1 MRKFNT
7 AGPCEPDRHY
17 MIEPIGRLPD
27 ARQLVAD
34 GSYFVVHA
42 PRQTGKTTTLRA
54 LAKALTA
61 EGSVV
66 AVHVSMETGAPL
78 SDDIGAAEL
87 AVLDAWRS
95 SVQQQLPVALCPA
108 SWVDAPP
115 GRRVGA
121 ALGGWARALPRPL
134 VVILD
139 EIDAL
144 RDAALISVLRQL
156 RDGFP
161 LRPGGFPWSVILCGV
176 RDVRD
181 YKAKSGGDTSR
192 LGTSSP
198 FNVKVESERLGDFDE
213 STMRALYAQ
222 HTDETAQAFTEEAL
236 IRAFELTQG
245 QPWLV
250 NALGREITEKMRIQP
265 PTPISAEHVEAAK
278 ERLILA
284 RATHLDSLA
293 ALLSEPRVR
302 GVIEPLLAGSMEGG
316 GDRYEDDF
324 QFVRDLGLVARD
336 SPARIANPIY
346 REIIVRVL
354 GSSTERKVLAE
365 PRSFVLGDGRL
376 DFSRLLEEFAAFWRE
391 HGEVLVSGV
400 SYHEVAPQLVL
411 MAFLQRIVNG
421 GGYVEREYGIGRG
434 RIDLL
439 VKWPYFATP
448 GARQWQREAIELKVW
463 APKKPDP
470 LAQGLTQ
477 LESYLERLGLD
488 HGTLVLF
495 DRRPEAAPIEERTRF
510 EQARTPKG
518 LEVVVL
524 RA

>member
-1 MRKFNT
+1 
-7 AGPCEPDRHY
+7 
-17 MIEPIGRLPD
+17 
-27 ARQLVAD
+27 
-34 GSYFVVHA
+34 
-42 PRQTGKTTTLRA
+42 
-54 LAKALTA
+54 
-61 EGSVV
+61 
-66 AVHVSMETGAPL
+66 
-78 SDDIGAAEL
+78 
-87 AVLDAWRS
+87 
-95 SVQQQLPVALCPA
+95 
-108 SWVDAPP
+108 
-115 GRRVGA
+115 
-121 ALGGWARALPRPL
+121 
-134 VVILD
+134 
-139 EIDAL
+139 
-144 RDAALISVLRQL
+144 
-156 RDGFP
+156 
-161 LRPGGFPWSVILCGV
+161 
-176 RDVRD
+176 
-181 YKAKSGGDTSR
+181 
-192 LGTSSP
+192 
-198 FNVKVESERLGDFDE
+198 
-213 STMRALYAQ
+213 
-222 HTDETAQAFTEEAL
+222 
-236 IRAFELTQG
+236 
-245 QPWLV
+245 
-250 NALGREITEKMRIQP
+250 MRIQP
-265 PTPISAEHVEAAK
+265 PTPITAEHVEAAK

-302 GVIEPLLAGSMEGG
+302 AIIEPILAGALIRG
-316 GDRYEDDF
+316 GDRYDDDF

-336 SPARIANPIY
+336 SPTRIANPIY
-346 REIIVRVL
+346 RESIVRVL
-354 GSSTERKVLAE
+354 GAGTERNVVAE

-439 VKWPYFATP
+439 VKWPYCAPP